1 MGGTASRESMVSSS
15 LPQPDGDEPAIGPAA
30 LMRMVFSGADL
41 ADAVQRAANNPNPAH
56 MLMGLSTISQLT
68 GSAELGL
75 EMQAKALQMQ
85 QLYRIP
91 AGGGQAA
98 LRLLAITSPGPMMGN
113 TPLEFLLEGSDV
125 ALDLLY
131 MGPGLPFPAALPD
144 HDVLFIAVAGSD
156 ENRQLLQRIASLTSD
171 WPRPV
176 LNRADHVAA
185 LSRDAACARLQGAPG
200 IVMPTTAR
208 VERQALESL
217 GRGEL
222 SIAAIVGDGDFPIIA
237 RPLDSH
243 GGRGLSKLDAA
254 GAIADYLQA
263 RPEETFYVARFV
275 DYRGP
280 DGLFRKY
287 RIVLIDGHPFACHM
301 GISADWMIHYKNAG
315 MEESAEK
322 RAEEAHFMSSFD
334 ADFARRHDAA
344 LRAIAER
351 MELDYLVIDCA
362 ETADGRLLVFEV
374 DSSGFVHALDP
385 VDVFPYKQPQM
396 RKVFDAFRAMLA
408 SRVQRAG

>member
-1 MGGTASRESMVSSS
+1 VSPNP
-15 LPQPDGDEPAIGPAA
+15 LQPDDGEPAIGPAA
-30 LMRMVFSGADL
+30 LMRMVSCGADL
-41 ADAVQRAANNPNPAH
+41 ADAVQRASNNPNPAH

-68 GSAELGL
+68 GSPELGL

-91 AGGGQAA
+91 AGGGQAT

-113 TPLEFLLEGSDV
+113 TPVEFLLEGSDV

-131 MGPGLPFPAALPD
+131 MGPDLPFPATLPD

-156 ENRQLLQRIASLTSD
+156 ENRQLLQRIGSLTSD

-176 LNRADHVAA
+176 LNRADRIAGLA
-185 LSRDAACARLQGAPG
+185 RDAVCARLQSAPG
-200 IVMPTTAR
+200 IAMPNTAR
-208 VERQALESL
+208 IERQALERV

-222 SIAAIVGDGDFPIIA
+222 SIAAVIGDGDFPIIA
-237 RPLDSH
+237 RPLDSQ
-243 GGRGLSKLDAA
+243 GGRGLMKLDAA
-254 GAIADYLQA
+254 SAIADYLQA
-263 RPEETFYVARFV
+263 RPEDTFYVARFV

-287 RIVLIDGHPFACHM
+287 RIVLIDGRPFACHM

-322 RAEEAHFMSSFD
+322 RAEEARFMAGFD
-334 ADFARRHDAA
+334 EDFARRHESA

-351 MELDYLVIDCA
+351 MDLDYLVMDCA
-362 ETADGRLLVFEV
+362 ETANGRLLIFEV
-374 DSSGFVHALDP
+374 DSTGFVHALDP
-385 VDVFPYKQPQM
+385 VDIFPYKQPQM

-408 SRVQRAG
+408 GRVHSSYKK